1 MASYNSGNT
10 DASSYGAWVR
20 AEPSVHDEAA
30 YVLPSPRSS
39 LEKLYSLMEKLFVF
53 LLLLSSMNVVT
64 SLSPSSK
71 EQTDLRVF
79 SANMDTS
86 SILIDAAIYMYGAAL
101 MLIRWRQVL
110 RAARTAWQ

>member
-1 MASYNSGNT
+1 MAQFNPSRIH
-10 DASSYGAWVR
+10 ASSSGAWVH
-20 AEPSVHDEAA
+20 AEPSVHAEAA
-30 YVLPSPRSS
+30 YVLPGPRSS

-53 LLLLSSMNVVT
+53 LLLLSSMNLVT

-86 SILIDAAIYMYGAAL
+86 SVLIDAAIYMYGVAL
-101 MLIRWRQVL
+101 MLMRWRQVL
-110 RAARTAWQ
+110 RAA